1 MKLKPLKEEIA
12 TYLRQHNIEKKFA
25 KAARLFQ
32 DNPFHPSLRVEV
44 LQPPQY
50 RVYSFRIDQKYRA
63 LFIQV
68 GGGAE
73 ILAITKHYRQ
83 S

>member
-1 MKLKPLKEEIA
+1 MKLKPLKEEIKA
-12 TYLRQHNIEKKFA
+12 YLRQHNLEKKFA
-25 KAARLFQ
+25 KAVRLFE
-32 DNPFHPSLRVEV
+32 DNPLHPSLNTEI

-50 RVYSFRIDQKYRA
+50 RIYSFRIDQKYRA

-68 GGGAE
+68 AGEAE
-73 ILAITKHYRQ
+73 ILAITKHYRK